1 MAFNTYVFIFAFLP
15 LFLLVYFLLG
25 RAGLRVRKA
34 LIILGSAVFYLA
46 GGWQSAAV
54 LSASLAVNYALAILL
69 RRKPG
74 KRWPLVLGLLFNA
87 GLLFGFKYLDFA
99 AESFRFLTSG
109 NPVRL
114 NLWLP
119 LGISFFTF
127 QQIMYLVSVRRKDVE
142 VRLPD
147 YLAFVLFFP
156 KLIMGPLMEPKD
168 FVSQLN
174 DPALARADWGN
185 LASGLKLFSL
195 GLFRKALLADT
206 FARAVEWGFVHG
218 VASAAGE
225 PAATSYDLLLVML
238 CYSFQIYFDFSGYSD
253 MAMGVARMMNLEL
266 PLNFDSPYRA
276 VSVRDF
282 WHRWHMTLTS
292 FLTKYIYYPLGG
304 SRRGTVRTCAN
315 ILLVFLISGLWHGAS
330 WTFVLWGLLHGLLQ
344 VLERLCE
351 KGLKRIP
358 AFLRWGMTF
367 LSINLLWLLF
377 RAESVRDWLGM
388 TGRMLS
394 MKYRIV
400 SDGLIRTFTLPEGT
414 YLLQR
419 LHLTHLTDSLRG
431 FWMILFLGAAFL
443 ICLLPGSA
451 ARRMEKRNPWNL
463 ILCALLFVW
472 AVLCLGG
479 ESLFVYNQF

>member
-15 LFLLVYFLLG
+15 LFLLACFTLG
-25 RAGLRVRKA
+25 RRGLRVRKA

-54 LSASLAVNYALAILL
+54 LAVSLAVNYALALLL
-69 RRKPG
+69 RGKPG
-74 KRWPLVLGLLFNA
+74 KRGPLVLGLLFNA
-87 GLLFGFKYLDFA
+87 GLLFGFKYLDFTA
-99 AESFRFLTSG
+99 DSLRLFAGES
-109 NPVRL
+109 PARL
-114 NLWLP
+114 NLWMP

-127 QQIMYLVSVRRKDVE
+127 QQIMYLVSVKRGDIE
-142 VRLPD
+142 VRLSD

-156 KLIMGPLMEPKD
+156 KLIMGPLMEPKE
-168 FVSQLN
+168 FLAQLN
-174 DPALARADWGN
+174 DSSRVRPDWGN
-185 LASGLKLFSL
+185 LAAGLKLFSL
-195 GLFRKALLADT
+195 GLFKKVLLADT

-218 VASAAGE
+218 VTTAAG
-225 PAATSYDLLLVML
+225 PPTATSYDLLLVML
-238 CYSFQIYFDFSGYSD
+238 CYTFQIYFDFSGYSD
-253 MAMGVARMMNLEL
+253 MAMGAARMMNLEL

-315 ILLVFLISGLWHGAS
+315 ILLVYLISGLWHGAS

-377 RAESVRDWLGM
+377 RAQSVRDWLEM

-394 MKYRIV
+394 LRYRVI

-414 YLLQR
+414 FLSR
-419 LHLTHLTDSLRG
+419 SLHLPHLTDRLPG
-431 FWMILFLGAAFL
+431 LWMGLFLGAAFL
-443 ICLLPGSA
+443 ICLLPGNS
-451 ARRMEKRNPWNL
+451 ARRMEKQTPWNL
-463 ILCALLFVW
+463 ILCAFLFVW